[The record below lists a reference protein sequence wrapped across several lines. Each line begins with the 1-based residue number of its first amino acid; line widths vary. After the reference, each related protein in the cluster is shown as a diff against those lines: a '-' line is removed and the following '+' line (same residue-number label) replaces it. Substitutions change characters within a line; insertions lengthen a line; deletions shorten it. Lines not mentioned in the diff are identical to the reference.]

1 MTERDL
7 FIQLCIANTETSDF
21 DHLQRAAALI
31 LKQADK
37 RYPAGEPKSV
47 SDSPFIKSR
56 VC

>member
-7 FIQLCIANTETSDF
+7 FIQLCVANTETSDF

-37 RYPAGEPKSV
+37 RYSEDERE
-47 SDSPFIKSR
+47 SDDD
-56 VC
+56 